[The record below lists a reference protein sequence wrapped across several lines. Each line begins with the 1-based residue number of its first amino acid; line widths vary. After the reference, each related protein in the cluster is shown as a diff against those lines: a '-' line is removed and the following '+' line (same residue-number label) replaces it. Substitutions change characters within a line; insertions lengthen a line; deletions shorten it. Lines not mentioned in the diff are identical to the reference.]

1 MIEELQNYLCD
12 TGIHNKDNDMIH
24 YEKQGLIGDQL
35 TVERCVN
42 AKASMSNGYDAKERL
57 DGFNF
62 GIADWHTGM
71 KCCSVSISL

>member
-12 TGIHNKDNDMIH
+12 TGIHNKDNDMVH

-42 AKASMSNGYDAKERL
+42 AKASMSNGYDAKIIHFLEYMPPHFL
-57 DGFNF
+57 KVQN
-62 GIADWHTGM
+62 
-71 KCCSVSISL
+71 